1 MYIYIYMRDQF
12 SVNNKVSAL
21 FMKRFQRRFICRER
35 RHRSGAISGAWS
47 SIKLDRARHAL
58 RRGIKLSGASRD
70 VHTYTTV
77 HVVQSFR
84 SALPIS
90 RSANRAAS
98 SSASST
104 RTMPTTPF
112 NSLFTFRLEKK
123 GKKKKKKKSTNRP
136 DLALV
141 ELDSVHL
148 EESNI
153 VLESER

>member
-1 MYIYIYMRDQF
+1 MRDLF

-112 NSLFTFRLEKK
+112 NSLFTFPLKK
-123 GKKKKKKKSTNRP
+123 KEKKKKKKKSTNRP